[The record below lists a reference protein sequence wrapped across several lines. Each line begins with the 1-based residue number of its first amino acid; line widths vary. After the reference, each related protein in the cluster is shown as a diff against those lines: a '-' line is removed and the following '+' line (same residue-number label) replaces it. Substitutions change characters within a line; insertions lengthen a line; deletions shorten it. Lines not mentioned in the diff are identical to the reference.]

1 MPWSHIFYGN
11 CKFCNVFANS
21 ATFLQIL
28 RVGLQILRVRLQKK
42 VVGSLASKVCET
54 GSRYRCFILHETW
67 YLFHAIRLIRVI
79 PVRFILSLRP
89 NG

>member
-1 MPWSHIFYGN
+1 MPWSHFFMEI
-11 CKFCNVFANS
+11 ANS

-28 RVGLQILRVRLQKK
+28 RVGLQKK

-54 GSRYRCFILHETW
+54 GSRYRCFILHETGTW

>member
-1 MPWSHIFYGN
+1 MPWSHFFMEIE
-11 CKFCNVFANS
+11 NS

-54 GSRYRCFILHETW
+54 GSRYRCFILHEPGIS
-67 YLFHAIRLIRVI
+67 YLCIRL
-79 PVRFILSLRP
+79 
-89 NG
+89 